1 MPNFIVILFNLLY
14 LVFYVGFHC
23 KVCVWERVWRLKTHW
38 RSKVFLRVACE
49 KPSREVKHVLSTW
62 LEWEESWQKVT
73 AGFCECF
80 VGKAFSRDARET
92 FCFVNLSYL
101 IRQVST
107 HIIYTHITY
116 ILKRVFFKEK
126 TLAIS
131 LESEK
136 LSYLQSSTQS
146 IVVFLNS
153 YLCIPKFLRVW

>member
-1 MPNFIVILFNLLY
+1 MWAFIVRF
-14 LVFYVGFHC
+14 
-23 KVCVWERVWRLKTHW
+23 VCEKECED
-38 RSKVFLRVACE
+38 SKVFLRVARE

-146 IVVFLNS
+146 IVVFLNF